1 MKNGIYIGKD
11 SELGLTDSAAI
22 LFFRDPQH
30 VWLQS
35 RLYAKREGKFFC
47 IGVCRSVPAL
57 MELHQSS

>member
-30 VWLQS
+30 AWLES
-35 RLYAKREGKFFC
+35 RLKEKDSSFVSAYAGQ
-47 IGVCRSVPAL
+47 CRR
-57 MELHQSS
+57 